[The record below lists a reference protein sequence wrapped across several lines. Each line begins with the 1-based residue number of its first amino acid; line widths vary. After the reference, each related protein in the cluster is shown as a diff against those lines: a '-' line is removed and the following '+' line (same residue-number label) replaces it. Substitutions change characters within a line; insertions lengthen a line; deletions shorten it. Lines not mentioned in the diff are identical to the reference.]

1 MPALAGLIFLIAF
14 LSFLSFAPQN
24 VSPRLQVV
32 PISHVE
38 RAKKIHEIPSPKLA
52 AKSAVV
58 FDADTGQRLFDL
70 NGDEIRPIASLT
82 KLMSALVFL
91 DHNPGW
97 DTSITIS
104 QEDVRGGAKANI
116 FVGDRINIRDL
127 FTLGLVASD
136 NTAIIALVRSTGLSE
151 VAFVQAMNEKALEL
165 HIRAMSFAD
174 PTGLDTENKGNAV
187 SVARLVDKAFKQVDI
202 NKALNKSSFEFEV
215 SKTVS
220 RRVTTTNELLGQKL
234 PGAIVLRGGK
244 TGHLDEAGYCFAG
257 VFTLGKKHFIT
268 AVLGA
273 PQDENRFS
281 ETLKI
286 IDWTSRAYLWDN

>member
-14 LSFLSFAPQN
+14 FSFVSFAPQTL
-24 VSPRLQVV
+24 SPRVQTVV
-32 PISHVE
+32 TPSKE
-38 RAKKIHEIPSPKLA
+38 RATKIQEIPSPKLA

-58 FDADTGQRLFDL
+58 FDADSGQRLFDL

-91 DHNPGW
+91 DYNPGW
-97 DTSITIS
+97 DGSIRIAE
-104 QEDVRGGAKANI
+104 EDLRGGAKANI
-116 FVGDRINIRDL
+116 FVGDTIKISDL

-136 NTAIIALVRSTGLSE
+136 NTAIAALVRSTGLSE
-151 VAFVQAMNEKALEL
+151 AAFVKAMNEKALEL
-165 HIRAMSFAD
+165 HIRAIYFAD
-174 PTGLDTENKGNAV
+174 PTGLDAENKANAV
-187 SVARLVDKAFKQVDI
+187 SVARLVDRAFKQEDI
-202 NKALNKSSFEFEV
+202 NKALSKTSFEFPV
-215 SKTVS
+215 SESVS

-234 PGAIVLRGGK
+234 PGTIVLRGGK

-257 VFTLGKKHFIT
+257 VFTIGKKRFIT

-273 PQDENRFS
+273 PRDENRFS

>member
-14 LSFLSFAPQN
+14 LFSISFSPQVQSFSTSLNERAIKIENIPN
-24 VSPRLQVV
+24 PRLA
-32 PISHVE
+32 S
-38 RAKKIHEIPSPKLA
+38 R
-52 AKSAVV
+52 SAVV
-58 FDADTGQRLFDL
+58 FDADSGQRLFDL

-97 DTSITIS
+97 EKSITIS
-104 QEDVRGGAKANI
+104 QEDIRGGSKANI
-116 FVGDRINIRDL
+116 FVGDKIILSDL

-136 NTAIIALVRSTGLSE
+136 NTAIVALVRSTGLSE
-151 VAFVQAMNEKALEL
+151 VAFVKAMNDKAEEL
-165 HIRAMSFAD
+165 RIGSISFAD
-174 PTGLDTENKGNAV
+174 PTGLDPQNKGNAV
-187 SVARLVDKAFKQVDI
+187 SVVRLVDKAFKQADI
-202 NKALNKSSFEFEV
+202 NKALIKTSFEFGV
-215 SKTVS
+215 SKTVT
-220 RRVTTTNELLGQKL
+220 RRVKTTNNLLGQKL
-234 PGAIVLRGGK
+234 PGTIVLQGGK

-273 PQDENRFS
+273 PYDENRFS